1 MLVFNS
7 GLLEAPK
14 SDLQRDESCTPLT
27 NLTGCFGSART
38 PTSESGECGPS
49 LCIPDRLRFRCS
61 YGVILWELITLAWPW
76 HETDGDQGRSLSS
89 EEERPPGVPGAENG
103 VPEPDATH
111 RQPRDPFYVVL
122 QNVTRG
128 DRLEFPPDS
137 QIKPHLTQL
146 PQVSLLAA

>member
-1 MLVFNS
+1 M
-7 GLLEAPK
+7 
-14 SDLQRDESCTPLT
+14 
-27 NLTGCFGSART
+27 
-38 PTSESGECGPS
+38 
-49 LCIPDRLRFRCS
+49 
-61 YGVILWELITLAWPW
+61 ILWELITLAWPW
-76 HETDGDQGRSLSS
+76 HETDGNQGRSLSS
-89 EEERPPGVPGAENG
+89 EEERPQGVPGAENG

-146 PQVSLLAA
+146 PQVCMLVA